1 MDRKQDAA
9 VSILAFRLKLD
20 ITNACLNFQFSGFRK
35 VMLFF
40 YILIIVAFVVALVVI
55 TVLAPI
61 EDAVESIKKQI
72 MN

>member
-1 MDRKQDAA
+1 
-9 VSILAFRLKLD
+9 
-20 ITNACLNFQFSGFRK
+20 
-35 VMLFF
+35 MLFF